1 MRCDC
6 HVHVVGPIDRYPQVA
21 ERTYTAGPAPLET
34 LQALGASRGIDRFVI
49 VQPSFYGDDNSM
61 LLDTLSRLGGKGRGV
76 AVVEPQKVEKAEL
89 TRLRAA
95 GVRGLRANL
104 YSPLAGRPIGS
115 LADAFH
121 GLEALARSLEGH
133 IELIAPIE
141 ILARNADL
149 IAQSTVPVVIDHY
162 GLYGSSRPGDALG
175 RALLAIAESEQVWVK
190 LSAPYRHDKGKLNI
204 SPDAAWVKAFLE
216 VAPDRCVWGSDWP
229 HPPPHDTHED
239 RAVQSA
245 YRPIGYS
252 ELVDRFLESIPGNL
266 SPARVMSDNANRLYG
281 F

>member
-6 HVHVVGPIDRYPQVA
+6 HVHVVGPIDQYPQVA
-21 ERTYTAGPAPLET
+21 ERTYLAGSAPLET

-61 LLDTLSRLGGKGRGV
+61 LLDTLDRLDGKGRGV
-76 AVVEPQKVEKAEL
+76 AVVEPGKVESTEL
-89 TRLRAA
+89 IRLRAA

-104 YSPLAGRPIGS
+104 YSPLAGKPIGT

-121 GLEALARSLEGH
+121 GIEALAHSIEGH
-133 IELIAPIE
+133 IELVAPIE
-141 ILARNADL
+141 ILAGNADL
-149 IAQSTVPVVIDHY
+149 IRQSTVSVVIDHY
-162 GLYGSSRPGDALG
+162 GLYGSSRPSDAVG
-175 RALLAIAESEQVWVK
+175 RALLAIAESKHVWIK
-190 LSAPYRHDKGKLNI
+190 LSAPYRHDKGRLNTT
-204 SPDAAWVKAFLE
+204 PDSAWVKAFLE

-229 HPPPHDTHED
+229 HPPPHDTHQGPT
-239 RAVQSA
+239 VHSA

-252 ELVDRFLESIPGNL
+252 EFVDRFLESIPSNV
-266 SPARVMSDNANRLYG
+266 SSARVMSENATRFYG

>member
-6 HVHVVGPIDRYPQVA
+6 HVHVVGPVDQYPQVT
-21 ERTYTAGPAPLET
+21 ERTYLAGPASLET

-61 LLDTLSRLGGKGRGV
+61 LLDTLDQLNGKGRGV
-76 AVVEPQKVEKAEL
+76 AVVEPGKVERTEL

-104 YSPLAGRPIGS
+104 YSPLAGKPIGT
-115 LADAFH
+115 LADAIY
-121 GLEALARSLEGH
+121 GIEALARSIEGH
-133 IELIAPIE
+133 IELVAPIE
-141 ILARNADL
+141 ILAKNADL
-149 IAQSTVPVVIDHY
+149 ISRSSVPVVIDHY

-175 RALLAIAESEQVWVK
+175 GALLAMVRSEHVWIK
-190 LSAPYRHDKGKLNI
+190 LSAPYRHDKGPLNI
-204 SPDAAWVKAFLE
+204 IPDPAWVKAFLE

-229 HPPPHDTHED
+229 HPPPHDTHEGP
-239 RAVQSA
+239 AVQSA
-245 YRPIGYS
+245 YRPLSYS
-252 ELVDRFLESIPGNL
+252 KLVDRFLESIPGNV
-266 SPARVMSDNANRLYG
+266 SPDRVMSENPNRLYG

>member
-104 YSPLAGRPIGS
+104 YSPLAGKPIGT
-115 LADAFH
+115 LADAFY
-121 GLEALARSLEGH
+121 GIEALARSIEGH
-133 IELIAPIE
+133 VELVAPIE
-141 ILARNADL
+141 ILAKNADL
-149 IAQSTVPVVIDHY
+149 IRQSSVPVVIDHY
-162 GLYGSSRPGDALG
+162 GLYGSSRPSDAVG
-175 RALLAIAESEQVWVK
+175 RALLTIAELEHVWIK
-190 LSAPYRHDKGKLNI
+190 LSAPYRHDKGQFNTI
-204 SPDAAWVKAFLE
+204 PDSAWVKAFLQI
-216 VAPDRCVWGSDWP
+216 APDRCVWGSDWP
-229 HPPPHDTHED
+229 HPPLHAIHQGPTVH
-239 RAVQSA
+239 SA
-245 YRPIGYS
+245 YRPISYS
-252 ELVDRFLESIPGNL
+252 DLVDRFLESIPGNV
-266 SPARVMSDNANRLYG
+266 SPARVMSENAHRLYG